1 MTAMLQVAFMTIG
14 LAVLTLVI
22 AFLFRRWQRAILW
35 TVALLLFV
43 GTSIMLGSG
52 VLEIYENGMMNH
64 AVLLGITLA
73 YACSFIFVYGAE
85 KTHKALLQNSSI
97 SETPVNQIG
106 QVIEEDLPQPRQA
119 ADEEL
124 SKPEQAVDEELLQ
137 SKHDEVE
144 GHVELQGR
152 LNTPLAQ
159 QVFALAIE
167 RGLMEEVGNHYK
179 WNESKALL
187 AYMCGRIYCGDYPK
201 YSARDVKSYWKP
213 GRTEFFPESD
223 LNALFQET
231 ALGQSRQNRKGEA
244 VPMGSKKI
252 DDLFE

>member
-1 MTAMLQVAFMTIG
+1 MAIG
-14 LAVLTLVI
+14 LAVLTFVI
-22 AFLFRRWQRAILW
+22 AFLFKKWQRAILW
-35 TVALLLFV
+35 AVALLLFV
-43 GTSIMLGSG
+43 GTSILLGAG
-52 VLEIYENGMMNH
+52 ALKIYENGMMNH

-73 YACSFIFVYGAE
+73 YFCSFIFIYGAE
-85 KTHKALLQNSSI
+85 KLNKALRQNCST
-97 SETPVNQIG
+97 SETSITQPV
-106 QVIEEDLPQPRQA
+106 QV
-119 ADEEL
+119 
-124 SKPEQAVDEELLQ
+124 VDEELVQPEQTIEEELPQPEQDNNEDLLQ
-137 SKHDEVE
+137 PEHEE
-144 GHVELQGR
+144 EEHVELPGR

-167 RGLMEEVGNHYK
+167 KGLMEEVGNHYK

-244 VPMGSKKI
+244 VPMGSKKV

>member
-1 MTAMLQVAFMTIG
+1 MTAMLQVVFMEIG
-14 LAVLTLVI
+14 LAVLTFVM
-22 AFLFRRWQRAILW
+22 AFLLRKWQRTILW
-35 TVALLLFV
+35 AVALLLFV
-43 GTSIMLGSG
+43 GTSILIGIG
-52 VLEIYENGMMNH
+52 VLKIFENGMVNH

-73 YACSFIFVYGAE
+73 YACSFIFIFGAE
-85 KTHKALLQNSSI
+85 KTNKALHQNCSTSEMSIAQPVQVVDEKLLQPRR
-97 SETPVNQIG
+97 T
-106 QVIEEDLPQPRQA
+106 IEEELPQPEQ
-119 ADEEL
+119 EE
-124 SKPEQAVDEELLQ
+124 VDE
-137 SKHDEVE
+137 
-144 GHVELQGR
+144 HVELQGR
-152 LNTPLAQ
+152 LNTPLAR

-167 RGLMEEVGNHYK
+167 KGLMEEVGNHYK

-244 VPMGSKKI
+244 VPMGSKKV

>member
-1 MTAMLQVAFMTIG
+1 MTAMLQVVFMAVG
-14 LAVLTLVI
+14 LAVLTFVI
-22 AFLFRRWQRAILW
+22 AFQLKKWQRAILW
-35 TVALLLFV
+35 TVALMLFV
-43 GTSIMLGSG
+43 GTSIMLGVG
-52 VLEIYENGMMNH
+52 VLKLYEDGIVNH

-85 KTHKALLQNSSI
+85 KTHKALLQNSPS
-97 SETPVNQIG
+97 SEKPVNQIE
-106 QVIEEDLPQPRQA
+106 QVVEEELPQSRQA
-119 ADEEL
+119 ADDEL
-124 SKPEQAVDEELLQ
+124 PKSEQAIGEELLQ
-137 SKHDEVE
+137 PEKVE
-144 GHVELQGR
+144 GHVELSGR

-159 QVFALAIE
+159 QVFTRAIE
-167 RGLMEEVGNHYK
+167 KGLMEEVGNHYK

-223 LNALFQET
+223 LNALFEET

-244 VPMGSKKI
+244 VPMGSKKV